1 MADGKERLQLT
12 RALASR
18 HIFML
23 SLGGVIGTGLF
34 MGSGV
39 TINQGGPAGAVLAY
53 LVAGVLMY
61 LVMVCLGEL
70 SVQMPVSGSFQAHAT
85 RFIGPATGFMI
96 GWVYWMSWASTVG
109 LEFTAAGML
118 MTRWFPEVPVWL
130 WSGFFVVVLFS
141 LNALATRA
149 FGEAEYWFAG
159 IKVAAILVFIV
170 VGGLVIFGGIELKSG
185 APAPMFS
192 NLVGERLFPNGLSA
206 VFAVMMTVVYAFQ
219 GCEIMGVAAGETE
232 RPEKSIPRAVRNV
245 VFRVLI
251 FYVLAIVV
259 LSAIIPWQQAGLM
272 ESPFVQVFDMVGI
285 PYAADLMNFVILTA
299 ILSVGNSGLYA
310 STRILWA
317 MSRTGMAP
325 RGLSK
330 LSARGVPLYAL
341 LITLCFALLS
351 LLTSVVAADT
361 LFMVL
366 MAVSGMSG
374 TVTWIVI
381 AYAQYRFRR
390 EHMASGGTVAEL
402 KYAAP
407 LFPLVPLACIAVCC
421 SLFVFLALDPT
432 QRPSLYWGFGF
443 IAACYL
449 AYYVVRRRQPQDW
462 ATPPWD
468 GPAERPFAG
477 PDARRIRR
485 AFSFS
490 PGWFVRSCNSRLARA
505 SAAFRRIAWR
515 VALRLPQGRYIHPNG
530 WIVVLLNECLV
541 LPESRDRHQP
551 TIRTRAA

>member
-285 PYAADLMNFVILTA
+285 SYAADLMNFVILTA

-390 EHMASGGTVAEL
+390 EYMASGGTVAEL

-449 AYYVVRRRQPQDW
+449 AHYVVRRRQPQGLGD
-462 ATPPWD
+462 
-468 GPAERPFAG
+468 PALGRAG
-477 PDARRIRR
+477 
-485 AFSFS
+485 
-490 PGWFVRSCNSRLARA
+490 
-505 SAAFRRIAWR
+505 
-515 VALRLPQGRYIHPNG
+515 
-530 WIVVLLNECLV
+530 
-541 LPESRDRHQP
+541 
-551 TIRTRAA
+551 

>member
-1 MADGKERLQLT
+1 MSESHHAGSGEKIQLT
-12 RALASR
+12 RALKSR

-39 TINQGGPAGAVLAY
+39 TISSGGPMGAILAY
-53 LVAGVLMY
+53 LVAGLLMY

-118 MTRWFPEVPVWL
+118 MTRWFPEVPIWL

-149 FGEAEYWFAG
+149 FGEAEYWFSG
-159 IKVAAILVFIV
+159 IKVAAILGFIV
-170 VGGLVIFGGIELKSG
+170 VGLLVIFGAIPLNSG
-185 APAPMFS
+185 AAAPGLS
-192 NLVGERLFPNGLSA
+192 NLVGDGLFPNGLSA

-219 GCEIMGVAAGETE
+219 GCEIMGVAAGETDQ
-232 RPEKSIPRAVRNV
+232 PEKSIPRAVRNV

-251 FYVLAIVV
+251 FYVLAIAV
-259 LSAIIPWQQAGLM
+259 LSCIVPWKQAGLM

-317 MSRTGMAP
+317 MSKTGMAP
-325 RGLSK
+325 RKLSK

-341 LITLCFALLS
+341 LISLAFALLS

-366 MAVSGMSG
+366 MAVSGMAG

-390 EHMASGGTVAEL
+390 EHMAKGGTVADL

-407 LFPLVPLACIAVCC
+407 LFPLIPLACIAICC
-421 SLFVFLALDPT
+421 SLFVFLAMDPT

-443 IAACYL
+443 MGACYL
-449 AYYVVRRRQPQDW
+449 AYYLLKRKRGQVLS
-462 ATPPWD
+462 
-468 GPAERPFAG
+468 EE
-477 PDARRIRR
+477 
-485 AFSFS
+485 
-490 PGWFVRSCNSRLARA
+490 
-505 SAAFRRIAWR
+505 
-515 VALRLPQGRYIHPNG
+515 ALPSIG
-530 WIVVLLNECLV
+530 
-541 LPESRDRHQP
+541 
-551 TIRTRAA
+551 

>member
-1 MADGKERLQLT
+1 
-12 RALASR
+12 
-18 HIFML
+18 
-23 SLGGVIGTGLF
+23 
-34 MGSGV
+34 
-39 TINQGGPAGAVLAY
+39 
-53 LVAGVLMY
+53 
-61 LVMVCLGEL
+61 
-70 SVQMPVSGSFQAHAT
+70 
-85 RFIGPATGFMI
+85 
-96 GWVYWMSWASTVG
+96 
-109 LEFTAAGML
+109 
-118 MTRWFPEVPVWL
+118 
-130 WSGFFVVVLFS
+130 
-141 LNALATRA
+141 
-149 FGEAEYWFAG
+149 
-159 IKVAAILVFIV
+159 
-170 VGGLVIFGGIELKSG
+170 
-185 APAPMFS
+185 
-192 NLVGERLFPNGLSA
+192 
-206 VFAVMMTVVYAFQ
+206 
-219 GCEIMGVAAGETE
+219 GVAAGETE

-390 EHMASGGTVAEL
+390 EYMASGGTVAEL

-449 AYYVVRRRQPQDW
+449 AYYVVRRRQPQGLGD
-462 ATPPWD
+462 
-468 GPAERPFAG
+468 PALGRAG
-477 PDARRIRR
+477 
-485 AFSFS
+485 
-490 PGWFVRSCNSRLARA
+490 
-505 SAAFRRIAWR
+505 
-515 VALRLPQGRYIHPNG
+515 
-530 WIVVLLNECLV
+530 
-541 LPESRDRHQP
+541 
-551 TIRTRAA
+551 

>member
-1 MADGKERLQLT
+1 MSEERIQLT
-12 RALASR
+12 RALKSR

-85 RFIGPATGFMI
+85 RYIGPGTGFMI
-96 GWVYWMSWASTVG
+96 GWVYWMSWATTVG

-118 MTRWFPEVPVWL
+118 MTRWFPEVPIWY
-130 WSGFFVVVLFS
+130 WSALFVVVLFS

-149 FGEAEYWFAG
+149 FGEAEYWFSG
-159 IKVAAILVFIV
+159 IKVAAILGFII
-170 VGGLVIFGGIELKSG
+170 VGLLAIFGGLPLASG
-185 APAPMFS
+185 EPAPMFS
-192 NLVGERLFPNGLSA
+192 NLVGDSLFPNGLSA
-206 VFAVMMTVVYAFQ
+206 VFAVMMAVVYAFQ
-219 GCEIMGVAAGETE
+219 GCEIMGVAAGETDQ
-232 RPEKSIPRAVRNV
+232 PEKSIPRAVRNV

-259 LSAIIPWQQAGLM
+259 LSAIVPWQEAGLM

-285 PYAADLMNFVILTA
+285 PFAADLMNFVILTA

-317 MSRTGMAP
+317 MSKTGMAP
-325 RGLSK
+325 RSLTTLSK
-330 LSARGVPLYAL
+330 RGVPLRAL
-341 LITLCFALLS
+341 SITLCFALLS

-366 MAVSGMSG
+366 MAISGMAG

-381 AYAQYRFRR
+381 ALAQYRFRR
-390 EHMASGGTVAEL
+390 EHYKAGGTVQDL

-407 LFPLVPLACIAVCC
+407 LYPILPLACILLCS

-443 IAACYL
+443 VGVCYAVYFFL
-449 AYYVVRRRQPQDW
+449 QFKRQRQ
-462 ATPPWD
+462 AMVA
-468 GPAERPFAG
+468 PA
-477 PDARRIRR
+477 
-485 AFSFS
+485 
-490 PGWFVRSCNSRLARA
+490 V
-505 SAAFRRIAWR
+505 
-515 VALRLPQGRYIHPNG
+515 
-530 WIVVLLNECLV
+530 
-541 LPESRDRHQP
+541 
-551 TIRTRAA
+551 

>member
-96 GWVYWMSWASTVG
+96 GWVYWMKLGLHGRPGIHRGRDAHDPLVPGGARVAMVG
-109 LEFTAAGML
+109 FLRGRA
-118 MTRWFPEVPVWL
+118 
-130 WSGFFVVVLFS
+130 VLPQCPGDPR
-141 LNALATRA
+141 LRR
-149 FGEAEYWFAG
+149 GR
-159 IKVAAILVFIV
+159 VLVRRDQGGGDPGV
-170 VGGLVIFGGIELKSG
+170 HRGRGLVIFGGIELKSG

-449 AYYVVRRRQPQDW
+449 AYYVVRRRQPQGLGD
-462 ATPPWD
+462 
-468 GPAERPFAG
+468 PALGRAG
-477 PDARRIRR
+477 
-485 AFSFS
+485 
-490 PGWFVRSCNSRLARA
+490 
-505 SAAFRRIAWR
+505 
-515 VALRLPQGRYIHPNG
+515 
-530 WIVVLLNECLV
+530 
-541 LPESRDRHQP
+541 
-551 TIRTRAA
+551 

>member
-1 MADGKERLQLT
+1 MSEPSERKGIHLT
-12 RALASR
+12 RALKSR

-39 TINQGGPAGAVLAY
+39 TINQGGPMGAILAY
-53 LVAGVLMY
+53 LVAGFLMY

-85 RFIGPATGFMI
+85 KYIGPATGFMI
-96 GWVYWMSWASTVG
+96 GWVYWMSWATTVG

-118 MTRWFPEVPVWL
+118 MTRWFPEVPIWL

-149 FGEAEYWFAG
+149 FGEAEYWFSG
-159 IKVAAILVFIV
+159 IKVAAILGFIV
-170 VGGLVIFGGIELKSG
+170 VGLLVIFGAIPLNSG
-185 APAPMFS
+185 SAAPGLS
-192 NLVGERLFPNGLSA
+192 NLVSDGLFPNGLSA

-232 RPEKSIPRAVRNV
+232 QPEKSIPRAVRNV

-251 FYVLAIVV
+251 FYVLAIAV
-259 LSAIIPWQQAGLM
+259 LSCIVPWKQAGLM
-272 ESPFVQVFDMVGI
+272 ESPFVQVFDTVGI

-317 MSRTGMAP
+317 MSKSGMAP
-325 RGLSK
+325 RK
-330 LSARGVPLYAL
+330 LSRLSSRGVPLYAL
-341 LITLCFALLS
+341 LISLAFALLS

-366 MAVSGMSG
+366 MAVSGMAG

-390 EHMASGGTVAEL
+390 EHMAKGGTVADL

-407 LFPLVPLACIAVCC
+407 LFPLIPLACIAICC

-443 IAACYL
+443 MAACYL
-449 AYYVVRRRQPQDW
+449 AYYLLKRKRPQVVS
-462 ATPPWD
+462 
-468 GPAERPFAG
+468 E
-477 PDARRIRR
+477 
-485 AFSFS
+485 
-490 PGWFVRSCNSRLARA
+490 
-505 SAAFRRIAWR
+505 AALS
-515 VALRLPQGRYIHPNG
+515 V
-530 WIVVLLNECLV
+530 
-541 LPESRDRHQP
+541 S
-551 TIRTRAA
+551 

>member
-1 MADGKERLQLT
+1 M
-12 RALASR
+12 
-18 HIFML
+18 
-23 SLGGVIGTGLF
+23 
-34 MGSGV
+34 
-39 TINQGGPAGAVLAY
+39 
-53 LVAGVLMY
+53 
-61 LVMVCLGEL
+61 
-70 SVQMPVSGSFQAHAT
+70 
-85 RFIGPATGFMI
+85 
-96 GWVYWMSWASTVG
+96 
-109 LEFTAAGML
+109 
-118 MTRWFPEVPVWL
+118 
-130 WSGFFVVVLFS
+130 
-141 LNALATRA
+141 
-149 FGEAEYWFAG
+149 
-159 IKVAAILVFIV
+159 
-170 VGGLVIFGGIELKSG
+170 
-185 APAPMFS
+185 
-192 NLVGERLFPNGLSA
+192 
-206 VFAVMMTVVYAFQ
+206 
-219 GCEIMGVAAGETE
+219 
-232 RPEKSIPRAVRNV
+232 
-245 VFRVLI
+245 
-251 FYVLAIVV
+251 
-259 LSAIIPWQQAGLM
+259 
-272 ESPFVQVFDMVGI
+272 
-285 PYAADLMNFVILTA
+285 
-299 ILSVGNSGLYA
+299 
-310 STRILWA
+310 
-317 MSRTGMAP
+317 
-325 RGLSK
+325 
-330 LSARGVPLYAL
+330 
-341 LITLCFALLS
+341 
-351 LLTSVVAADT
+351 VAADT

-374 TVTWIVI
+374 TVTRIVI

-390 EHMASGGTVAEL
+390 EYMASGGTVAEL

-505 SAAFRRIAWR
+505 FAAFRRIAWR

>member
-1 MADGKERLQLT
+1 MSETHHAGSGEKIQLT
-12 RALASR
+12 RALKSR

-39 TINQGGPAGAVLAY
+39 TIGSGGPMGAILAY
-53 LVAGVLMY
+53 LVAGLLMY

-118 MTRWFPEVPVWL
+118 MTRWFPDVPIWV
-130 WSGFFVVVLFS
+130 WSGLFVVVLFS

-149 FGEAEYWFAG
+149 FGEAEYWFSG
-159 IKVAAILVFIV
+159 IKVAAILVFIL
-170 VGGLVIFGGIELKSG
+170 VGLLAVFGAVPLEGQSAAPGL
-185 APAPMFS
+185 A
-192 NLVGERLFPNGLSA
+192 NLVGDGLFPNGLAA

-219 GCEIMGVAAGETE
+219 GCEIMGVAAGETDQ
-232 RPEKSIPRAVRNV
+232 PEKSIPQAVRNV

-251 FYVLAIVV
+251 FYVLAIGV
-259 LSAIIPWQQAGLM
+259 LAAIVPWREAGLM
-272 ESPFVQVFDMVGI
+272 ESPFVQVFDKVGI

-317 MSRTGMAP
+317 MSKTGMAP
-325 RGLSK
+325 RKLSK

-351 LLTSVVAADT
+351 LLTSIVAADT

-366 MAVSGMSG
+366 MAVSGMAG

-390 EHMASGGTVAEL
+390 EHMAKGGTRADL
-402 KYAAP
+402 KYSAP
-407 LFPLVPLACIAVCC
+407 LFPLVPLACIAICC

-443 IAACYL
+443 IAVCYG
-449 AYYVVRRRQPQDW
+449 AYFLIRRRRGGDV
-462 ATPPWD
+462 
-468 GPAERPFAG
+468 GEE
-477 PDARRIRR
+477 
-485 AFSFS
+485 
-490 PGWFVRSCNSRLARA
+490 
-505 SAAFRRIAWR
+505 
-515 VALRLPQGRYIHPNG
+515 
-530 WIVVLLNECLV
+530 IV
-541 LPESRDRHQP
+541 PS
-551 TIRTRAA
+551 IG

>member
-1 MADGKERLQLT
+1 MSETHHAGSGEKIQLT
-12 RALASR
+12 RALKSR

-39 TINQGGPAGAVLAY
+39 TIGSGGPMGAILAY
-53 LVAGVLMY
+53 LVAGLLMY

-118 MTRWFPEVPVWL
+118 MTRWFPDVPIWL
-130 WSGFFVVVLFS
+130 WSGLFVVVLFS

-149 FGEAEYWFAG
+149 FGEAEYWFSG
-159 IKVAAILVFIV
+159 IKVAAILVFILVGLLV
-170 VGGLVIFGGIELKSG
+170 VFGAIPIEGRDVAPGLG
-185 APAPMFS
+185 
-192 NLVGERLFPNGLSA
+192 NLVADGLFPNGLAA

-219 GCEIMGVAAGETE
+219 GCEIMGVAAGETDQ
-232 RPEKSIPRAVRNV
+232 PEKSIPQAVRNV

-251 FYVLAIVV
+251 FYVLAIGV
-259 LSAIIPWQQAGLM
+259 LAAIVPWREAGLM
-272 ESPFVQVFDMVGI
+272 ESPFVQVFDRVGI

-317 MSRTGMAP
+317 MSKTGMAP
-325 RGLSK
+325 RQLSK

-351 LLTSVVAADT
+351 LLTSIVAADT

-366 MAVSGMSG
+366 MAVSGMAG

-390 EHMASGGTVAEL
+390 EHMAKGGTRADL
-402 KYAAP
+402 KYSAP
-407 LFPLVPLACIAVCC
+407 LFPLVPLACIAICC

-449 AYYVVRRRQPQDW
+449 AYYL
-462 ATPPWD
+462 
-468 GPAERPFAG
+468 
-477 PDARRIRR
+477 IRR
-485 AFSFS
+485 KR
-490 PGWFVRSCNSRLARA
+490 GRDA
-505 SAAFRRIAWR
+505 SEE
-515 VALRLPQGRYIHPNG
+515 VAPSIG
-530 WIVVLLNECLV
+530 
-541 LPESRDRHQP
+541 
-551 TIRTRAA
+551 

>member
-1 MADGKERLQLT
+1 MSETHHAGSGEKIQLT
-12 RALASR
+12 RALKSR

-39 TINQGGPAGAVLAY
+39 TIGSGGPMGAILAY
-53 LVAGVLMY
+53 LVAGLLMY

-118 MTRWFPEVPVWL
+118 MTRWFPDVPIWL
-130 WSGFFVVVLFS
+130 WSGLFVVVLFS

-149 FGEAEYWFAG
+149 FGEAEYWFSG
-159 IKVAAILVFIV
+159 IKVAAILVFILVGLLV
-170 VGGLVIFGGIELKSG
+170 VFGAIPIEGRDVAPGLG
-185 APAPMFS
+185 
-192 NLVGERLFPNGLSA
+192 NLVADGLFPNGLAA

-219 GCEIMGVAAGETE
+219 GCEIMGVAAGETDQ
-232 RPEKSIPRAVRNV
+232 PEKSIPQAVRNV

-251 FYVLAIVV
+251 FYVLAIGV
-259 LSAIIPWQQAGLM
+259 LAAIVPWREAGLM
-272 ESPFVQVFDMVGI
+272 ESPFVQVFDRVGI

-317 MSRTGMAP
+317 MSKTGMAP
-325 RGLSK
+325 RQLSK

-351 LLTSVVAADT
+351 LLTSIVAADT

-366 MAVSGMSG
+366 MAVSGMAG

-390 EHMASGGTVAEL
+390 EHMAKGGTRADL
-402 KYAAP
+402 KYSAP
-407 LFPLVPLACIAVCC
+407 LFPLVPLACIAICC

-449 AYYVVRRRQPQDW
+449 AYYL
-462 ATPPWD
+462 
-468 GPAERPFAG
+468 
-477 PDARRIRR
+477 IRR
-485 AFSFS
+485 KR
-490 PGWFVRSCNSRLARA
+490 GLDA
-505 SAAFRRIAWR
+505 SE
-515 VALRLPQGRYIHPNG
+515 VAPSIG
-530 WIVVLLNECLV
+530 
-541 LPESRDRHQP
+541 
-551 TIRTRAA
+551 

>member
-1 MADGKERLQLT
+1 
-12 RALASR
+12 
-18 HIFML
+18 ML

-141 LNALATRA
+141 LNALATQRLRR
-149 FGEAEYWFAG
+149 GR
-159 IKVAAILVFIV
+159 VLVRRDQGGGDPGV
-170 VGGLVIFGGIELKSG
+170 HRGRGLVIFGGIELKSG

-272 ESPFVQVFDMVGI
+272 ESPFVQVFDHGRI

-390 EHMASGGTVAEL
+390 EYMASGGTVAEL

-449 AYYVVRRRQPQDW
+449 AYYVVRRRQPQGLGD
-462 ATPPWD
+462 
-468 GPAERPFAG
+468 PALGRAG
-477 PDARRIRR
+477 
-485 AFSFS
+485 
-490 PGWFVRSCNSRLARA
+490 
-505 SAAFRRIAWR
+505 
-515 VALRLPQGRYIHPNG
+515 
-530 WIVVLLNECLV
+530 
-541 LPESRDRHQP
+541 
-551 TIRTRAA
+551 

>member
-1 MADGKERLQLT
+1 MSEERIQLT
-12 RALASR
+12 RALKSR

-39 TINQGGPAGAVLAY
+39 IINQSGPVGAVLAY
-53 LVAGVLMY
+53 LFAGLLMY

-85 RFIGPATGFMI
+85 RYIGPGTGFMI
-96 GWVYWMSWASTVG
+96 GWVYWMSWATTVG

-118 MTRWFPEVPVWL
+118 MTRWFPDVPIWY
-130 WSGFFVVVLFS
+130 WSALFVAVLFS

-149 FGEAEYWFAG
+149 FGEAEYWFSG
-159 IKVAAILVFIV
+159 IKVAAILGFIV
-170 VGGLVIFGGIELKSG
+170 IGILAIFGGLPLASG
-185 APAPMFS
+185 EPAPLFS
-192 NLVGERLFPNGLSA
+192 NLAGDSLFPNGLSA

-219 GCEIMGVAAGETE
+219 GCEIMGVAAGETDQ
-232 RPEKSIPRAVRNV
+232 PEKSIPRAVRNV

-251 FYVLAIVV
+251 FYVLAIIV
-259 LSAIIPWQQAGLM
+259 LSAIVPWQQAGLM

-285 PYAADLMNFVILTA
+285 PFAADLMNFVILTA

-325 RGLSK
+325 RSLGKVSK
-330 LSARGVPLYAL
+330 RGVPLNAL
-341 LITLCFALLS
+341 SVTLCFALLS
-351 LLTSVVAADT
+351 LLTSFIAADT
-361 LFMVL
+361 LFMIL
-366 MAVSGMSG
+366 TAISGLAG

-381 AYAQYRFRR
+381 ALAQYRFRR
-390 EHMASGGTVAEL
+390 EHYKAGGTLADL

-407 LFPLVPLACIAVCC
+407 LFPLIPVACILLCC

-443 IAACYL
+443 IALCYG
-449 AYYVVRRRQPQDW
+449 AYYALQFKRQRRPE
-462 ATPPWD
+462 AA
-468 GPAERPFAG
+468 PA
-477 PDARRIRR
+477 
-485 AFSFS
+485 
-490 PGWFVRSCNSRLARA
+490 V
-505 SAAFRRIAWR
+505 
-515 VALRLPQGRYIHPNG
+515 
-530 WIVVLLNECLV
+530 
-541 LPESRDRHQP
+541 
-551 TIRTRAA
+551 

>member
-1 MADGKERLQLT
+1 MSETHHAGSGEKIQLT
-12 RALASR
+12 RALKSR

-39 TINQGGPAGAVLAY
+39 TIGSGGPMGAILAY
-53 LVAGVLMY
+53 LVAGLLMY

-118 MTRWFPEVPVWL
+118 MTRWFPEVPIWL

-149 FGEAEYWFAG
+149 FGEAEYWFSG
-159 IKVAAILVFIV
+159 IKVAAILGFIV
-170 VGGLVIFGGIELKSG
+170 VGVLVIFGAIPLNDG
-185 APAPMFS
+185 AAAPGLS
-192 NLVGERLFPNGLSA
+192 NLVSDGLFPNGLSA

-219 GCEIMGVAAGETE
+219 GCEIMGVAAGETDQ
-232 RPEKSIPRAVRNV
+232 PEKSIPRAVRNV

-259 LSAIIPWQQAGLM
+259 LSCIVPWKQAGLM
-272 ESPFVQVFDMVGI
+272 ESPFVQVFDRVGI

-317 MSRTGMAP
+317 MSKTGMAP
-325 RGLSK
+325 RKLSK

-341 LITLCFALLS
+341 LISLAFALLS
-351 LLTSVVAADT
+351 LLTSIVAADT

-390 EHMASGGTVAEL
+390 EHMAKGGTVADL

-407 LFPLVPLACIAVCC
+407 LFPLIPLACIAICC

-443 IAACYL
+443 MAACYL
-449 AYYVVRRRQPQDW
+449 AYYVLKRKRGQ
-462 ATPPWD
+462 
-468 GPAERPFAG
+468 
-477 PDARRIRR
+477 
-485 AFSFS
+485 
-490 PGWFVRSCNSRLARA
+490 
-505 SAAFRRIAWR
+505 
-515 VALRLPQGRYIHPNG
+515 
-530 WIVVLLNECLV
+530 VLMDEAV
-541 LPESRDRHQP
+541 PS
-551 TIRTRAA
+551 IG

>member
-1 MADGKERLQLT
+1 MTTTTERKGIQLT
-12 RALASR
+12 RALKSR

-39 TINQGGPAGAVLAY
+39 TINQGGPWGAILSY
-53 LVAGVLMY
+53 LVAGFLMY

-85 RFIGPATGFMI
+85 KYIGPATGFMI
-96 GWVYWMSWASTVG
+96 GWVYWMSWATTVG

-118 MTRWFPEVPVWL
+118 MQRWFPGVPIWY
-130 WSGFFVVVLFS
+130 WSAFFVALLFGI
-141 LNALATRA
+141 NALATRA

-159 IKVAAILVFIV
+159 VKVLAILSFIV
-170 VGGLVIFGGIELKSG
+170 VGVLVIFGVIDLPGG
-185 APAPMFS
+185 APAPMFD
-192 NLVGERLFPNGLSA
+192 NLTGDSLFPNGLPA

-219 GCEIMGVAAGETE
+219 GCEIMGVAAGETD

-251 FYVLAIVV
+251 FYVLAVMV
-259 LSAIIPWQQAGLM
+259 LAAIIPWQQAGLV

-317 MSRTGMAP
+317 MSKSGMAP
-325 RGLSK
+325 RALSPLSK
-330 LSARGVPLYAL
+330 QGVPLRAL
-341 LITLCFALLS
+341 AITLGFALIS
-351 LLTSVVAADT
+351 LMTSFIAADT

-366 MAVSGMSG
+366 MAVSGMAG

-381 AYAQYRFRR
+381 ALAQYRFRR
-390 EHMASGGTVAEL
+390 QFLREGGQLEQL
-402 KYAAP
+402 KYRAP
-407 LFPLVPLACIAVCC
+407 WFPLVPLLCIVLCS
-421 SLFVFLALDPT
+421 SLFVFLALDET

-443 IAACYL
+443 IALCYG
-449 AYYVVRRRQPQDW
+449 AYYLVSRKRQAQPLVA
-462 ATPPWD
+462 AT
-468 GPAERPFAG
+468 
-477 PDARRIRR
+477 
-485 AFSFS
+485 
-490 PGWFVRSCNSRLARA
+490 
-505 SAAFRRIAWR
+505 
-515 VALRLPQGRYIHPNG
+515 
-530 WIVVLLNECLV
+530 
-541 LPESRDRHQP
+541 
-551 TIRTRAA
+551 

>member
-390 EHMASGGTVAEL
+390 EYMASGGTVAEL

-443 IAACYL
+443 IAGS
-449 AYYVVRRRQPQDW
+449 RRDW

-505 SAAFRRIAWR
+505 FAAFRRIAWR